1 MFEKKSSGT
10 KENQSKQMKLL
21 TLGNMKIREVVKKIH
36 THNYKYCKFQEDIAH
51 IT

>member
-21 TLGNMKIREVVKKIH
+21 TLGNMKIREVVKKYTRTIIN
-36 THNYKYCKFQEDIAH
+36 TVSFKKILH
-51 IT
+51 I